1 MPENARPENEPLQSR
16 LAAQARR
23 IEQLEK
29 INAALMDRV
38 ERSMDAQGNSFSMF
52 QSAIAL
58 ESQVKERTGALQRAM
73 QTLERTNR
81 ELQASNEA
89 AQTANRA
96 KSVFLASMSHE
107 LRTPMNGVV
116 GMTDLLLL
124 SRLDEEQKDAL
135 LTIKRSAL
143 NLLTIL
149 NQLLDFSKIEAGQM
163 HPEKVDFPL
172 RRTVE
177 SALALLRPQAEAKG
191 IQLRV
196 DWPLGLPEFV
206 VGDPTWLTQIVNN
219 LVGNA
224 IKFTAQGE
232 VLVNVRILGTHAD
245 PLRLRVEVVDS
256 GIGIAEDALK
266 RLFNPFTQADSSTTR
281 RFGGTGLGLVIVRR
295 LCRALGGDC
304 DVESE
309 VGKGS
314 CFRFELPFEP
324 GRPSA
329 NIAGS
334 GEPLLPPAP
343 IGTGPAGIESVP
355 HLPARV
361 LVVEDNP
368 VNRTVAV
375 SILKRLG
382 CQIETAENG
391 QIALER
397 IASGPAFDLVLM
409 DCQMP
414 VMDGFEATR
423 NIRAAEQPAERPLR
437 IVALTANAMSGD
449 KEACLTAGMDDF
461 LSKPFQIHELTAM
474 LRKWCPAKF
483 QAPVIRLAA

>member
-1 MPENARPENEPLQSR
+1 MPDPGASEAESLRARCDE
-16 LAAQARR
+16 QAKR
-23 IEQLEK
+23 IAQLEK
-29 INAALMDRV
+29 INLALMDRV

-73 QTLERTNR
+73 QTLEHTNR

-163 HPEKVDFPL
+163 QPEKVDFPL

-224 IKFTAQGE
+224 IKFTAQGQ
-232 VLVNVRILGTHAD
+232 VLVNVRILGKPGD
-245 PLRLRVEVVDS
+245 PLRVRMDVIDT
-256 GIGIAEDALK
+256 GIGISADALQ

-281 RFGGTGLGLVIVRR
+281 KFGGTGLGLVIVRR
-295 LCRALGGDC
+295 LCRAMGGDC

-314 CFRFELPFEP
+314 CFRFELPFEL
-324 GRPSA
+324 GRPPASA
-329 NIAGS
+329 PGVRE
-334 GEPLLPPAP
+334 GLLPSVPLGSVP
-343 IGTGPAGIESVP
+343 SGIEP
-355 HLPARV
+355 ATYLPAHV

-368 VNRTVAV
+368 VNRSVAV

-391 QIALER
+391 QVALER
-397 IASGPAFDLVLM
+397 LASNSTFDLVLM

-423 NIRAAEQPAERPLR
+423 SIRAAENSADRPLR

-449 KEACLTAGMDDF
+449 KEACLAAGMDDF
-461 LSKPFQIHELTAM
+461 LSKPFQIHELAAM